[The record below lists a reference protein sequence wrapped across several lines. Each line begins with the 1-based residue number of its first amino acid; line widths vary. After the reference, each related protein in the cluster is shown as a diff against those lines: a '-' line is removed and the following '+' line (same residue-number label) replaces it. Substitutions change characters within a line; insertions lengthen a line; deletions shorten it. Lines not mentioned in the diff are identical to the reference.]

1 MAGYADRSGH
11 GVSRKG
17 KLGGGDTATRL
28 EADLTDYI
36 VGACILNKHCQFTS
50 LAAVFGQRFR
60 NIGKAGICYGILCV
74 LGKELSLLLGNIS

>member
-1 MAGYADRSGH
+1 MLLCGF
-11 GVSRKG
+11 
-17 KLGGGDTATRL
+17 LGNLGSALVFPFLQRALPIL